1 MTDTRTAVFAV
12 VGRPNAGKS
21 SLVNRIIGEHLS
33 AVSPKPQTTWSNTRG
48 ILTEARGQLVFID
61 TPGLHDAV
69 THMNAA
75 MIRAACEGIGAA
87 DAALVVICSGR
98 LDEVD
103 RRILDLAA
111 SRGPVVVVLSQIDR
125 VTPEQA
131 AADAAVLGGWGADAV
146 QPVSAVTG
154 EGLPELIDRL
164 FGLASPG
171 ELLYPEDDLSD
182 RSVREIVAEHV
193 REALF
198 HELGDELPWKVLV
211 EIEEFRESAR
221 PVYIRAVMHVERD
234 SQKRIVVGEG
244 GRKIRTIGTRARRA
258 AEVLLDAPVYL
269 DLWVKVL
276 PKWTQREGALKRAG
290 LAVGGR
296 RDPASDALIARWRER
311 SAETGES
318 AS

>member
-1 MTDTRTAVFAV
+1 MSTSKVAVYAV

-48 ILTEARGQLVFID
+48 ILTEDRGQLVFID

-69 THMNAA
+69 TQMNAA
-75 MIRAACEGIGAA
+75 MIRSACQGIGAA
-87 DAALVVICSGR
+87 DAAIFVACSGR

-111 SRGPVVVVLSQIDR
+111 SRGPVVIVLSQIDR
-125 VTPEQA
+125 VDPEQM
-131 AADAAVLGGWGADAV
+131 AADVTALQDWGAGQV
-146 QPVSAVTG
+146 LTVSAVTG

-164 FGLASPG
+164 FELAEPG
-171 ELLYPEDDLSD
+171 ELLYPDEDLSD

-193 REALF
+193 REAVF
-198 HELGDELPWKVLV
+198 YELGDELPWKVLV
-211 EIEEFRESAR
+211 EIEEFRESTR
-221 PVYIRAVMHVERD
+221 PIYIRAVMHVERD

-244 GRKIRTIGTRARRA
+244 GRKIREIGTRARRA
-258 AEVLLDAPVYL
+258 SEILLDSPVYL

-296 RDPASDALIARWRER
+296 KDAAADALIERWRQR
-311 SAETGES
+311 AETEES
-318 AS
+318 